1 MSDRLEGKPVSLWV
15 ATAAPTAYP
24 MLDTDVEVDVAVVGG
39 GIAGLTAALA
49 LKRAGHTV
57 AVLESARIGSGVT
70 GSTTGKVTSL
80 HRLVYADLAESH
92 DPGTARAYGQANQ
105 DAIEHVAR
113 VVAQE
118 GIDCGFRRVANYTY
132 ALTDA
137 SLARVR
143 AEASLAAGFGLP
155 SAFTD
160 EVPLPFA
167 VKGAVRF
174 DEQAQLHAL
183 RYVQGLARAVDGGGS
198 FVFER
203 SPARALREGS
213 PSVVET
219 WNGSLRAREVIVAT
233 NVPFGDGGRFG
244 QRCYPHRSYLV
255 AAPTSAPD
263 PGATFISVDDPLRS
277 IMTATVD
284 GTRYVLA
291 GGEGH
296 RASAGGGTVERYR
309 RLADFARDSLH
320 AGEIAFRWSTQD
332 SMPVDGLPY
341 AGPISPTARHIHV
354 ITGLRKWGLT
364 NGTAAALMLTG
375 TVTGTAGAWASLF
388 DTNRPGPPPGAAE
401 AAGTADAGS
410 DSAGSGA
417 TAQDGLARL
426 EALAPGEGT
435 VVAQQDGDTA
445 VYADEDGRFLAV
457 SATCT
462 HQGCTVEFNPVEATW
477 DCPCHGSRFA
487 TDGSVIQ
494 GPAAENLASRPA
506 PSPPSGSHGP
516 AAAGRTP

>member
-1 MSDRLEGKPVSLWV
+1 MSDLLEGKPVSLWV
-15 ATAAPTAYP
+15 ATAAPTTYP
-24 MLDTDVEVDVAVVGG
+24 TLDTDVEVDVAVVGG

-49 LKRAGHTV
+49 LKRAGRTV
-57 AVLESARIGSGVT
+57 AVMESARVGSGVT

-80 HRLVYADLAESH
+80 HRLAYADLAERH
-92 DPGTARAYGQANQ
+92 GPGTSRAYGQANQ

-113 VVAQE
+113 VVEQE
-118 GIDCGFRRVANYTY
+118 GIDCGFRRVASYTY
-132 ALTDA
+132 ALADA
-137 SLARVR
+137 SLDRVR

-155 SAFTD
+155 AAFTE

-174 DEQAQLHAL
+174 DHQAQLHAL

-203 SPARALREGS
+203 SPARALREG
-213 PSVVET
+213 PPCVVET
-219 WNGSLRAREVIVAT
+219 WDGSLRAHEVIVAT
-233 NVPFGDGGRFG
+233 NVPFGDGGRFA

-263 PGATFISVDDPLRS
+263 VGATFISVDDPLRS

-309 RLADFARDSLH
+309 RLAAFARGSLQ

-375 TVTGTAGAWASLF
+375 TICGTSGAWAPLF
-388 DTNRPGPPPGAAE
+388 DTNRPGPAPGAAE
-401 AAGTADAGS
+401 AAGAGADDAGS
-410 DSAGSGA
+410 GTAGSGA
-417 TAQDGLARL
+417 QDVLARL

-435 VVAQQDGDTA
+435 VVEQEDGETA
-445 VYADEDGRFLAV
+445 VYAGEDGRLLAV

-494 GPAAENLASRPA
+494 GPASENLAARPA
-506 PSPPSGSHGP
+506 PSVPSGPGS
-516 AAAGRTP
+516 AGGTP